1 MTNDIRTKNALPVLD
16 CGPNRR
22 QVLSGLGCVVVASQ
36 LSGCTIAEVFGDTEG
51 QAVSFD
57 VADAQFAELA
67 TVEGIATLD
76 VGVRKVILIR
86 RSESEVVALDRIC
99 SHAQCDMAPPLGVW
113 QNDALL
119 CICHQTTFNVDGT
132 AQPGGAT
139 EDPIE
144 AFAVDFNPGTGT
156 GVVFVG
162 VEAT

>member
-1 MTNDIRTKNALPVLD
+1 MSSDTRAKNALPVID
-16 CGPNRR
+16 DRPTRR
-22 QVLSGLGCVVVASQ
+22 QVISGLGCVVVASQ

-57 VADAQFAELA
+57 VTQTPFEALA
-67 TVEGIATLD
+67 SLGGIATLD

-86 RSESEVVALDRIC
+86 RNEAEVIALDRIC

-113 QNDALL
+113 QDDALR
-119 CICHQTTFNVDGT
+119 CICHDTVFNVDGT

-139 EDPIE
+139 ADPIE
-144 AFAVDFNPGTGT
+144 AFAVEFDASAGA

-162 VEAT
+162 LESS